1 MHHRH
6 WPLKTFTALRSPFSP
21 TQRRNQ
27 GYFFHSAFMS
37 KGASE
42 CVIWSGEL
50 SVGRQLAL
58 DSMKDLAIHS
68 SFSLVDRNIIRGI
81 IVECGCRRGAKRSHR
96 AIVIE
101 RLASFTFSRICSFSL
116 RRSSCMETRSERG
129 RRQCRINRWC
139 QSWSF
144 AFSL

>member
-1 MHHRH
+1 MHQRH
-6 WPLKTFTALRSPFSP
+6 WPLKTFTALPSPFSR

-37 KGASE
+37 KGATE

-68 SFSLVDRNIIRGI
+68 SFSLVDSNIIRGI
-81 IVECGCRRGAKRSHR
+81 IVECGCRRGANCDWTSCLVYFQLDLWLQFTSGFLHR
-96 AIVIE
+96 KEQRMREVSMPNQLLMSE
-101 RLASFTFSRICSFSL
+101 LFLCVPRLNKPDL
-116 RRSSCMETRSERG
+116 
-129 RRQCRINRWC
+129 
-139 QSWSF
+139 
-144 AFSL
+144 